1 MKIRFEQPREAA
13 ILSIDL
19 NLTFVS
25 NFNLGLF
32 IIGNT
37 VGGKKQ
43 NVALGSFGVPR
54 GLQRIKAPSID
65 RNNIFWGGENAAALH
80 AAAGYSD
87 TKCQS
92 LVSID

>member
-37 VGGKKQ
+37 VGGKKTKRSTRIIW
-43 NVALGSFGVPR
+43 GSTRVT
-54 GLQRIKAPSID
+54 KDKSAID
-65 RNNIFWGGENAAALH
+65 RPE
-80 AAAGYSD
+80 
-87 TKCQS
+87 
-92 LVSID
+92 